1 MDLSKHYS
9 NFKSNYSKD
18 FKSFIRSIVALL
30 MAVMLVL
37 GSTFAW
43 IEGSK
48 KAKANGNECTVSA
61 GAGLQFLGTGV
72 KNGVLTLDNSTTL
85 EDCSSV
91 DGRNFFI
98 PTSGS
103 IRSADANP
111 DESNLSNLVFRS
123 GLDVDS
129 NSKYITKDFIV
140 SSMESSST
148 PGKTPIYIGSGS
160 SFTCSDAARA
170 KAFRIS
176 INFNDGT
183 KPILI
188 CPGLTYATESR
199 SHNAVQTI
207 SAEGK
212 ATAASGITADPMS
225 KYYYGQTPVYEL
237 PNGESRRVTVTIWLE
252 GTDTDCTSDLAG
264 DTINMNL
271 ILSTEDSHMRT
282 VTFVDYSPSSWVK
295 KDDATMYVVER
306 TSKAS
311 YAMTRTGNITYTAS
325 IPEGFTDIYFQRT
338 TDNKLDPNAQDAHNS
353 WSTDEMDDNLS
364 ASTTYYAIGRGPGTD
379 ANNPIDDKNYGYWV
393 NQNAPKML
401 DIYFTDVT
409 DSYKI
414 DSKVVNGVTTRNGHS
429 PFIHY
434 FNSTTYG
441 KYGTDNQLKPW
452 NGFEMEYVGQNE
464 KNQPVYHILVPA
476 DSNAKILFNN
486 KCQAHNDHPSYIEI
500 ESVQINLSD
509 YITGS
514 DPQIK
519 KIGFYTNVNNNTTQ
533 LSWWDPTNFKP

>member
-1 MDLSKHYS
+1 MESGKRRK
-9 NFKSNYSKD
+9 NKD
-18 FKSFIRSIVALL
+18 ATVRKDVKSFLRSLAVLIL
-30 MAVMLVL
+30 AVMVVF
-37 GSTFAW
+37 GTTFAW
-43 IEGSK
+43 IEGGK
-48 KAKANGNECTVSA
+48 TTTANGQNCTVEA
-61 GAGLQFLGTGV
+61 GAGLQFIGMSDTDIDA
-72 KNGVLTLDNSTTL
+72 GVLKMPTGITF

-170 KAFRIS
+170 KAFRLS

-207 SAEGK
+207 SAAGS
-212 ATAASGITADPMS
+212 ATVASGITADPMA
-225 KYYYGQTPVYEL
+225 KYYYGQKPVYEL

-252 GTDTDCTSDLAG
+252 GTDNDCTSDLAEK
-264 DTINMNL
+264 TINLNL

-295 KDDATMYVVER
+295 NNGATMYVVER

-325 IPEGFTDIYFQRT
+325 IPESFTDIYFQRT
-338 TDNKLDPNAQDAHNS
+338 TDNKLDPTAQDAHNS
-353 WSTDEMDDNLS
+353 WSTDEKDDNLS

-379 ANNPIDDKNYGYWV
+379 TQNPIDDKNYGYWV
-393 NQNAPKML
+393 NSTTTKMVDL
-401 DIYFTDVT
+401 YLTDT
-409 DSYKI
+409 DNVLSI
-414 DSKVVNGVTTRNGHS
+414 DDDGTIRGHS
-429 PFIHY
+429 PFVY
-434 FNSTTYG
+434 VLN
-441 KYGTDNQLKPW
+441 TDYDILKNW
-452 NGFEMEYVGQNE
+452 GGFEMEYVGRNSFSQS
-464 KNQPVYHILVPA
+464 VYHMIIPA
-476 DSNAKILFNN
+476 DLDAEFTFNNHCGCGKHDKVALKQTGDSNTNIKLKNYITADTPNMAKIG
-486 KCQAHNDHPSYIEI
+486 I
-500 ESVQINLSD
+500 
-509 YITGS
+509 
-514 DPQIK
+514 
-519 KIGFYTNVNNNTTQ
+519 YTNVSNGNITG
-533 LSWWDPTNFKP
+533 WDQWNP